1 MGEEKVEQISLAM
14 WIIYIL
20 LWKLIKNILEKR
32 EKKEDTV
39 SFKEKNAENQELA
52 RVLKQWDL
60 FEV

>member
-52 RVLKQWDL
+52 RVLKQ
-60 FEV
+60 